1 MNYSTMENFKCEL
14 ISWDYAR
21 ELSEIVAEKI
31 KKSGFKP
38 DIIIAIIRGGL
49 VPAMNLSD
57 LLGIKDLLAIKV
69 EHWGITATKSGKAEL
84 KVPLQTGIEGKSVLL
99 VDDLTDTGESIKVSL
114 NHLRELNPAEI
125 KTATLLHKSQSEF
138 KPDFYAGDRKEWK
151 WIILPWNLN
160 EDFTNLTGR
169 ILRKNPQMSAGEL
182 RSEMKKEFDLDIEE
196 ETIAGLMK
204 RSADKG

>member
-1 MNYSTMENFKCEL
+1 MENFKCEL

-31 KKSGFKP
+31 KNSGFKP

-57 LLGIKDLLAIKV
+57 LLGIKDILALKV

-84 KVPLQTGIEGKSVLL
+84 KVPLHASIDGKRVLL
-99 VDDLTDTGESIKVSL
+99 VDDLTDTGDSIKVSL
-114 NHLRELNPAEI
+114 NHLKELNPAEI
-125 KTATLLHKSQSEF
+125 KIATLLHKSQSEF
-138 KPDFYAGDRKEWK
+138 KPDFYAGDREEWK

-160 EDFTNLTGR
+160 EDLSNLTEK
-169 ILRKNPQMSAGEL
+169 ILKKNPQLSAGEL

-196 ETIAGLMK
+196 ETLTGIMK
-204 RSADKG
+204 RSAGRG

>member
-1 MNYSTMENFKCEL
+1 MENFKCEL

-31 KKSGFKP
+31 KNSGFKP
-38 DIIIAIIRGGL
+38 DIIIGVTRGGL

-57 LLGIKDLLAIKV
+57 LLGIKDLLALKV

-84 KVPLQTGIEGKSVLL
+84 KVPLQAGIEGKKVLL
-99 VDDLTDTGESIKVSL
+99 VDDLTDTGESIKISL
-114 NHLRELNPAEI
+114 NHLSELNPAEI
-125 KTATLLHKSQSEF
+125 KTATLLHKSQSKF
-138 KPDFYAGDRKEWK
+138 KPDFYAGDREEWR

-160 EDFTNLTGR
+160 EDLSNLAGR
-169 ILRKNPQMSAGEL
+169 ILRKNPEMSAGEV

-196 ETIAGLMK
+196 ETLTSLMK
-204 RSADKG
+204 RNADKG

>member
-1 MNYSTMENFKCEL
+1 MMENFKCEL

-57 LLGIKDLLAIKV
+57 LLGIKDLLALKV

-84 KVPLQTGIEGKSVLL
+84 KVPLNASIDDKRVLL
-99 VDDLTDTGESIKVSL
+99 VDDLTDTGDSIKISL
-114 NHLRELNPAEI
+114 NHLKELNPDEI
-125 KTATLLHKSQSEF
+125 KIATLLHKSQSDF
-138 KPDFYAGDRKEWK
+138 KPDFYAEDREKWR

-160 EDFTNLTGR
+160 EDLSNLAGR
-169 ILRKNPQMSAGEL
+169 ILRKNPEMSAGEV

-196 ETIAGLMK
+196 ETLTSLMK
-204 RSADKG
+204 RNADKG

>member
-1 MNYSTMENFKCEL
+1 MEEFKCEL

-21 ELSEIVAEKI
+21 ELSEIVAEKM

-57 LLGIKDLLAIKV
+57 LLGIKDLIALKV
-69 EHWGITATKSGKAEL
+69 EHWGITATKSGRSEL
-84 KVPLQTGIEGKSVLL
+84 KVPLHGSIEDKRVLL
-99 VDDLTDTGESIKVSL
+99 VDDLTDTGDSIKVSI
-114 NHLRELNPAEI
+114 NHLKELKPAEI

-138 KPDFYAGDRKEWK
+138 TPDFYAEDRQEWK

-160 EDFTNLTGR
+160 EDLSNLAGR
-169 ILRKNPQMSAGEL
+169 ILKKNPEMSAGEL

-196 ETIAGLMK
+196 ETLTGIMK

>member
-1 MNYSTMENFKCEL
+1 MENFRCEL

-31 KKSGFKP
+31 KNSGFKP
-38 DIIIAIIRGGL
+38 DIIIGVTRGGL

-57 LLGIKDLLAIKV
+57 LLGIKDLLALKV

-84 KVPLQTGIEGKSVLL
+84 KVPLQAGIAGKRVLL
-99 VDDLTDTGESIKVSL
+99 VDDLTDTGDSIRVSL
-114 NHLRELNPAEI
+114 NHLKELNPAEI

-138 KPDFYAGDRKEWK
+138 KPDFYAEDREEWK

-160 EDFTNLTGR
+160 EDLSNLAGR
-169 ILRKNPQMSAGEL
+169 ILKKNPEISAGEL
-182 RSEMKKEFDLDIEE
+182 RAEMKKEFDLDVNEKTVASI
-196 ETIAGLMK
+196 MK
-204 RSADKG
+204 RNADRD